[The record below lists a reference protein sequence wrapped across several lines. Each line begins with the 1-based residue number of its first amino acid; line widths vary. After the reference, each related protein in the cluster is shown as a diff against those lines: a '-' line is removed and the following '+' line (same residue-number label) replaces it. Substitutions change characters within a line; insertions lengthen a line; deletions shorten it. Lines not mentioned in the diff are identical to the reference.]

1 MLTTGIA
8 LAEQYD
14 YLSEKFDR
22 AFRFLRTTDLE
33 ALPLGNL
40 PIDGDRIYANVQAYT
55 TLPDEEAPFESHR
68 NYFDLQYVVSGQEA
82 FGYLPA
88 ADCTPSTEYDAAK
101 DLIFYREPKEAGR
114 ILLRAGEFAIVP
126 PEDAHA
132 PRRRTAAG
140 PCAVKKIVIKIR
152 V

>member
-82 FGYLPA
+82 FGYLPV
-88 ADCTPSTEYDAAK
+88 ADCTPSTEYDAAR
-101 DLIFYREPKEAGR
+101 DLIFYREPEEAGC

-140 PCAVKKIVIKIR
+140 PCAVKKIVVKIR
-152 V
+152 L

>member
-1 MLTTGIA
+1 MLTTCIA
-8 LAEQYD
+8 LAERYD
-14 YLSEKFDR
+14 YLSETFKR
-22 AFRFLRTTDLE
+22 AFHFLRTTDLE

-40 PIDGDRIYANVQAYT
+40 PIDGDNIYANVQAYT
-55 TLPDEEAPFESHR
+55 TLPEEEAPFESHR
-68 NYFDLQYVVSGQEA
+68 NYFDLQYVVSGEEM

-88 ADCTPSTEYDAAK
+88 ADCEPCTGYDAEK
-101 DLIFYREPKEAGR
+101 DLIFYKEPKEAGR

-140 PCAVKKIVIKIR
+140 PCAVKKIVVKIR